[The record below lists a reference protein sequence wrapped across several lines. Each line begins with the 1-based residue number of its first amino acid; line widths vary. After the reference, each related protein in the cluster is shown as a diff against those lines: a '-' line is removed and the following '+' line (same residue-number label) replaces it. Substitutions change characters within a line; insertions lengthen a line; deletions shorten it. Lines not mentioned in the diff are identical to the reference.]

1 MCPRWHLQWEWMER
15 RSIQASESGGP
26 LFLSRG
32 RQSKM
37 TALTCSNKRYFKLRT
52 IIEIIQH
59 DVLWHQRSRP
69 REVQLRCVSQLQW
82 KHMTASTPL
91 PGQAHSKER
100 STVYMHSA
108 RLTWRPNRTARRAA
122 EQRLPFPRNEPRLKS
137 NTCEPGPPSLTF
149 GFLPGVLAGWR
160 RCHCG
165 RELRTTLNMK
175 SALQQPPQPDK
186 LPDLSESGFF
196 LHFSQQGGRKE

>member
-1 MCPRWHLQWEWMER
+1 MCPRWHLHWERMER

-59 DVLWHQRSRP
+59 DVLWDQRSRP

-82 KHMTASTPL
+82 KHMTPSTPL
-91 PGQAHSKER
+91 PGQAHSKEC

-137 NTCEPGPPSLTF
+137 LPATPSASCL
-149 GFLPGVLAGWR
+149 VSC
-160 RCHCG
+160 RCL
-165 RELRTTLNMK
+165 EETPLRQE
-175 SALQQPPQPDK
+175 AP
-186 LPDLSESGFF
+186 E
-196 LHFSQQGGRKE
+196 